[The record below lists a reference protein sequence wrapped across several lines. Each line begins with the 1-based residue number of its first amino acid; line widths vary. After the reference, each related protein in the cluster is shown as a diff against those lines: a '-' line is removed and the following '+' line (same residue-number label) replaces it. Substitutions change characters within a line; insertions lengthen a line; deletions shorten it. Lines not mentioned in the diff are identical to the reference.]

1 MHLQTA
7 SGDAVKVFSSKAA
20 DVKRVTTM
28 FLGHL
33 HMQTSKV
40 LDTGG
45 RRHDFPY
52 HAYYT
57 PYAAPDLY
65 QNLPV
70 FNSCRDGFIVPHHRP
85 PRPQAQLLPESLQA
99 SLQETH
105 QRLYPSPLAPV
116 YPSDQSLYT
125 HELTYT
131 PIF

>member
-1 MHLQTA
+1 M
-7 SGDAVKVFSSKAA
+7 
-20 DVKRVTTM
+20 KRVITI
-28 FLGHL
+28 FLEHL
-33 HMQTSKV
+33 HMQTSKS

-70 FNSCRDGFIVPHHRP
+70 FNLCRGGFIVPHHRP
-85 PRPQAQLLPESLQA
+85 PRPPAQLLPESLQA

-105 QRLYPSPLAPV
+105 QRLYPSQLAPV